1 MATDLNRMMNE
12 EDLAVF
18 LECSCDLAQQLSHAT
33 SSEIF
38 RKHQIPKP
46 GKAGEFREVW
56 EVIDG
61 AVADVFKNLART
73 LESFFRKNLPG
84 YPHPAAHGY
93 VRRRSILTNAKAHAG
108 AARILKADVR
118 RFFRS
123 IGCGMVERTL
133 VRAGMIPRAAS
144 VLSSVLVWEGHTPLG
159 LHTSP
164 TLANAVFLD
173 LDIQFARLV
182 AAGTYTRYGDDL
194 TFSGPHLPEK
204 ESVVQLL
211 EHGGFELAEEKW
223 RVMRRG
229 RGLFV
234 TGLSLEDGS
243 TPRVPKAMKRR
254 LRQEIHH
261 VSRAGIEQHA
271 GRRGYGS
278 VQSAINTIHGTIQ
291 YVRGIERERG
301 DAFNRAWS
309 EALAKEGID
318 PAIAASGYGRGRDAL
333 FLVDESTSPNGKTL
347 MLCLIVV
354 EDPDLIRRRL
364 RAFEHRL
371 LARPYA
377 ANVERLQ
384 NEGIHWN
391 AMDHDDRTKAVET
404 LIGLTFKAFVA
415 YATLPSGDRKVYA
428 DVYRRLL
435 VKLLAGRLVKFGGAK
450 VVLKAEANSRISE
463 SLLEEAMSG
472 AYANLAKTGSR
483 RPISVPP
490 CELVNKGGDEA
501 LPLPD
506 LVLGVVSEFAWAGKP
521 KQNDGSSQSAG
532 RRLPGEQARRRFF
545 QIQSKLK
552 ALYDLDG
559 DRVFSRRNP
568 FDPGVF

>member
-1 MATDLNRMMNE
+1 
-12 EDLAVF
+12 
-18 LECSCDLAQQLSHAT
+18 
-33 SSEIF
+33 
-38 RKHQIPKP
+38 
-46 GKAGEFREVW
+46 
-56 EVIDG
+56 
-61 AVADVFKNLART
+61 
-73 LESFFRKNLPG
+73 
-84 YPHPAAHGY
+84 
-93 VRRRSILTNAKAHAG
+93 
-108 AARILKADVR
+108 
-118 RFFRS
+118 
-123 IGCGMVERTL
+123 MVERTL
-133 VRAGMIPRAAS
+133 VSAGMTPRAAS

-173 LDIQFARLV
+173 LDMQFERLV
-182 AAGTYTRYGDDL
+182 PGGTYTRYGDDL
-194 TFSGPHLPEK
+194 TFSGPHLPAK

-211 EHGGFELAEEKW
+211 GQGGFELAEEKW
-223 RVMRRG
+223 RVVRRG

-261 VSRAGIEQHA
+261 VNRVGIEQHA

-278 VQSAINTIHGTIQ
+278 VQAAINTIHGTIQ

-301 DAFNRAWS
+301 DAFNRAWA

-318 PAIAASGYGRGRDAL
+318 PAIAASGYGRGRDGL
-333 FLVDESTSPNGKTL
+333 FLVDESASPNGKTL
-347 MLCLIVV
+347 MLCLVVV
-354 EDPDLIRRRL
+354 EDPDRIRRSL
-364 RAFEHRL
+364 RDFEHRL

-391 AMDHDDRTKAVET
+391 AMDHDDRTKAVEA
-404 LIGLTFKAFVA
+404 LVGLTFKAFVG
-415 YATLPSGDRKVYA
+415 YATLPSGERKIYA

-435 VKLLAGRLVKFGGAK
+435 AKLLAGRLVKFGGAT
-450 VVLKAEANSRISE
+450 VVLKAEANSRISQ
-463 SLLEEAMSG
+463 SLLEDVMSATYSG
-472 AYANLAKTGSR
+472 LAKTGSR

-506 LVLGVVSEFAWAGKP
+506 LVLGVVSEYAWAVSP
-521 KQNDGSSQSAG
+521 NRNDGSSQRAG
-532 RRLPGEQARRRFF
+532 RRVPGEQARRRFF
-545 QIQSKLK
+545 QLASKLK
-552 ALYDLDG
+552 AVYDLDG
-559 DRVFSRRNP
+559 NRVFSRRNP
-568 FDPGVF
+568 FEPGTP